1 MKYEASLGVVHQ
13 AENVSGFLHR
23 NNIHESSRVVMV
35 GADFAVNLYAAFHAN
50 LHALLVGKG
59 VLKPVTE
66 DDAEGEALT
75 LLVRPS

>member
-1 MKYEASLGVVHQ
+1 
-13 AENVSGFLHR
+13 
-23 NNIHESSRVVMV
+23 MV